1 MKLRFPILAI
11 FMLTL
16 VSLLIS
22 CSDMSTIHQDFP
34 IKPVREYERMIVGRL
49 DADYVGNDA
58 CLAKCHAHD
67 PLYRDFQHS
76 VHASQV
82 DVER

>member
-11 FMLTL
+11 FIITAISIL
-16 VSLLIS
+16 VS

-49 DADYVGNDA
+49 DADYIGNDA

-67 PLYRDFQHS
+67 PLFTDFQHS
-76 VHASQV
+76 VHS
-82 DVER
+82 